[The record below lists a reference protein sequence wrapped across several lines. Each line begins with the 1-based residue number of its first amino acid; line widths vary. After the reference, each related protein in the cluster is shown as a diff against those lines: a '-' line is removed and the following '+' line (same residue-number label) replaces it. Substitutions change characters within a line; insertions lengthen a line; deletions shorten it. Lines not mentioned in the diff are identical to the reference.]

1 MELPKDPMMLFSVI
15 NMKLRDC
22 YSSLDELCEDMN
34 VDKDELVN
42 QLKAVGFEYSVEH
55 NKFWYSFSCLQL
67 IDKLLKVP
75 SSPLQRI
82 WRHFLYLM
90 RSFSLTLSC

>member
-42 QLKAVGFEYSVEH
+42 QLKAVCFEYSVEH
-55 NKFWYSFSCLQL
+55 NKSW
-67 IDKLLKVP
+67 
-75 SSPLQRI
+75 
-82 WRHFLYLM
+82 
-90 RSFSLTLSC
+90 